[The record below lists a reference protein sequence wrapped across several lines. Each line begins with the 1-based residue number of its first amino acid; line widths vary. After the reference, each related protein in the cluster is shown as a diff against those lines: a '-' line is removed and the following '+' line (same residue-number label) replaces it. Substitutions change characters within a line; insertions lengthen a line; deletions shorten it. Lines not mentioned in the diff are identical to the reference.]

1 MRSRYGSPQNPEEV
15 VEDEADDYEMDENDR
30 KSNIHTDDI
39 EREPKT
45 TRSKQLDQEQSTKK
59 TEEEN
64 GSDLSVDEDET
75 DDEEEREKTDITK
88 S

>member
-1 MRSRYGSPQNPEEV
+1 
-15 VEDEADDYEMDENDR
+15 MDENDR
-30 KSNIHTDDI
+30 KSNIHTDDR

-45 TRSKQLDQEQSTKK
+45 TRSNQPDEGQSMKK
-59 TEEEN
+59 IEEN

-75 DDEEEREKTDITK
+75 DDEEEKKITDITK

>member
-1 MRSRYGSPQNPEEV
+1 
-15 VEDEADDYEMDENDR
+15 MDENDL
-30 KSNIHTDDI
+30 KSNIHTDDV

-45 TRSKQLDQEQSTKK
+45 VRSNLDEERSTKK
-59 TEEEN
+59 AEEY

-75 DDEEEREKTDITK
+75 DDENEKKTDTTQ

>member
-1 MRSRYGSPQNPEEV
+1 
-15 VEDEADDYEMDENDR
+15 MDENDR

-45 TRSKQLDQEQSTKK
+45 TRSNQPDEGQSMKK
-59 TEEEN
+59 TEEN

-75 DDEEEREKTDITK
+75 DDDEEKKRTDVTK